1 MKPYKCK
8 NKDCKQVLGY
18 ASVDVFET
26 GGILLDRRT
35 VFACQACGRRHVWGP
50 VMVERVNVFD
60 EARQEATRI
69 MDNIEKRIAERP
81 PIRIT

>member
-1 MKPYKCK
+1 MKPYRCK
-8 NKDCKQVLGY
+8 NKECKHILGY

-50 VMVERVNVFD
+50 CKIEGEPLKND
-60 EARQEATRI
+60 LTI
-69 MDNIEKRIAERP
+69 SLDNKR
-81 PIRIT
+81 TTVLQS